1 MREAF
6 VAAILAVA
14 AVLGSWPTSGQAAD
28 RRWFSRTELLVSTQP
43 MSREYRK
50 VLSAQPR
57 ETGPLAG
64 TALRIERVFGRILQ
78 QAKRLRPGTEQW
90 DWQLVL
96 VASDALSPF
105 ALPDGQIFMSPKW
118 VSSRR
123 LTDAEIALVVAHEM
137 AHVLS
142 EHMLERVSAFAAA
155 RPAAN
160 MRVSDVFRMLE
171 PEWYLARELEPLMQ
185 AQEQEADRIGMTIVC
200 AAGISRSRA
209 LTLFDKLAR
218 AERGASFVN
227 SHAESLERKTSLA
240 DWARAQN
247 LECLD

>member
-1 MREAF
+1 MREALL
-6 VAAILAVA
+6 AAILGVA
-14 AVLGSWPTSGQAAD
+14 AVLGAWPVPGEAAD
-28 RRWFSRTELLVSTQP
+28 KRFSRAELLVSTQP

-64 TALRIERVFGRILQ
+64 TALRIERVFGRVLQ

-96 VASDALSPF
+96 VANDGLAPF
-105 ALPDGQIFMSPKW
+105 ALPDGQIFMSPNW
-118 VSSRR
+118 VSSRG

-137 AHVLS
+137 AHVLAD
-142 EHMLERVSAFAAA
+142 HLLELVSAFAAA

-171 PEWYLARELEPLMQ
+171 QEWYLARELEPLMQ
-185 AQEQEADRIGMTIVC
+185 AQEQQADRIGMTLVC
-200 AAGISRSRA
+200 GAGISRSGA
-209 LTLFDKLAR
+209 LTLFDKMAR

-227 SHAESLERKTSLA
+227 SHADSLERKASLA
-240 DWARAQN
+240 HWTRAQN
-247 LECLD
+247 LVCLE